1 MMLLK
6 KFHTHTDTKAMN
18 TTILSSIILAF
29 ITSSVTLWLL
39 KSLGK

>member
-6 KFHTHTDTKAMN
+6 KSHTHTDTRAMN

-29 ITSSVTLWLL
+29 VASSMTLGCLNRL
-39 KSLGK
+39 